1 MTVRAQEQQGAILQV
16 LPEEAKRLCDE
27 EGYVH
32 VDVRSEREYDA
43 GHPVGALNVPIMFAS
58 ARGMEPNPDFVAVM
72 QGLFPKDAKL
82 VLGCRSG
89 QRSQRA
95 AEMLATVGY
104 DGCVNQLAGFDG
116 RRNAFGKV
124 ETPGWAESGL
134 GSETV
139 TEGGDYA
146 SLKARALG

>member
-1 MTVRAQEQQGAILQV
+1 MTVHAEDEKAGIPQVAPQEAQ
-16 LPEEAKRLCDE
+16 RLVDE

-32 VDVRSEREYDA
+32 VDVRSQREFAA
-43 GHPVGALNVPIMFAS
+43 GHPAGALNVPIMFAAS
-58 ARGMEPNPDFVAVM
+58 RGMEPNPEFMAVM
-72 QGLFPKDAKL
+72 QGLFAKETKL

-95 AEMLATVGY
+95 AEMLATMGF

-124 ETPGWAESGL
+124 ETPGWAECGL
-134 GSETV
+134 ASENE
-139 TEGGDYA
+139 TEGADYET
-146 SLKARALG
+146 LRARALG